1 MISTVL
7 LWTINL
13 IRKRIMTKIRIK
25 KPRNVN
31 LLHFSFLE
39 LEQEFEEVYAA
50 LIEKIKNL
58 AELAL

>member
-1 MISTVL
+1 
-7 LWTINL
+7 
-13 IRKRIMTKIRIK
+13 MTKIRIK